1 METKSRFYTFYIVD
15 SSYISNFIY
24 NNIAA
29 VKFCSK
35 YNSLIRIGILDDQVG
50 FEKNQ

>member
-1 METKSRFYTFYIVD
+1 ME
-15 SSYISNFIY
+15 SSDFIY

-29 VKFCSK
+29 LKFCSK

>member
-1 METKSRFYTFYIVD
+1 MESKSRLSD
-15 SSYISNFIY
+15 FIY

-29 VKFCSK
+29 LKFCSK

>member
-1 METKSRFYTFYIVD
+1 METKSRFYTFD

-29 VKFCSK
+29 VKFCNK
-35 YNSLIRIGILDDQVG
+35 YDSLIRIGILDDQVG